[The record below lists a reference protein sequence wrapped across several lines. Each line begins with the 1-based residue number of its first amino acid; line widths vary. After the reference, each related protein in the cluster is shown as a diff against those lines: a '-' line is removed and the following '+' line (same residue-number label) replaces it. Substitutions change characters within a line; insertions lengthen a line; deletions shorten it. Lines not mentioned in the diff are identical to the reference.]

1 MDILSSLSDHSQWQD
16 FLQAKQVSGHLPHQ
30 EEKELSIYIEE
41 HRYTGPVR
49 KVLSAQPFSPPRRVA
64 ISKMHSEKKR
74 IVYIYDPVDRNV
86 LKFLTYLLQRKYDC
100 LFAGNLYS
108 FRPGRSVRTAIDDLM
123 RLPALD
129 TMYSYKVDISD
140 YFNSIP
146 VDRLLPDLKQ
156 ALAEDP
162 GVYDFLAALLQDT
175 AVVQDGKQADESN
188 KGIMAGT
195 PVSTFLANFYL
206 RDLDRHFADA
216 GRIYARYSDDIIT
229 FAPTQEALADNI
241 RLIHEAL
248 TQKGLTINPKKES
261 RTEPGE
267 PWVFLGF
274 LFKDGRIDIAP
285 ASVEKLKAKMR
296 RKSRALMRWK
306 DRKNA
311 TGENAASAF
320 IRVFNRKLFD
330 NPIEHELTWARWY
343 FPLITTT
350 DSLQQIDHYCQSCI
364 RYLAT
369 GKRNKTAYRFRYED
383 MKKLGYISL
392 VNRYYGQTE
401 KPQV

>member
-1 MDILSSLSDHSQWQD
+1 MDILSCLSDHVQWKA
-16 FLQAKQVSGHLPHQ
+16 FLQSKQESGHLSSQ

-41 HRYTGPVR
+41 HRYVEPVD
-49 KVLSAQPFSPPRRVA
+49 KVLSLQPFSPPRKVA
-64 ISKMHSEKKR
+64 ISKMHSQKKR
-74 IVYIYDPVDRNV
+74 IVYIYDPAERNI
-86 LKFLTYLLQRKYDC
+86 LKLLTYLLQRKYDC

-108 FRPGRSVRTAIDDLM
+108 FRPGRSVRTAIEDLL
-123 RLPALD
+123 RVPGLD

-140 YFNSIP
+140 YFKSIP
-146 VDRLLPDLKQ
+146 VDRLLPELEQ
-156 ALAEDP
+156 ALQDDP
-162 GVYDFLAALLQDT
+162 GLYDFLAALLQNPT
-175 AVVQDGKQADESN
+175 VLQDGKQIEEPS

-195 PVSTFLANFYL
+195 PISTFLANFYL
-206 RDLDRHFADA
+206 RELDQYFADT

-229 FAPTQEALADNI
+229 FAPTREALDENI

-248 TQKGLTINPKKES
+248 AQKGLTINPKKES
-261 RTEPGE
+261 ITEPAE

-274 LFKDGRIDIAP
+274 LFKDRQIDIAP

-306 DRKNA
+306 DRKGA

-350 DSLQQIDHYCQSCI
+350 DSLQQIDRYCQSCI

-392 VNRYYGQTE
+392 VNRYYAPSE
-401 KPQV
+401 KPQG